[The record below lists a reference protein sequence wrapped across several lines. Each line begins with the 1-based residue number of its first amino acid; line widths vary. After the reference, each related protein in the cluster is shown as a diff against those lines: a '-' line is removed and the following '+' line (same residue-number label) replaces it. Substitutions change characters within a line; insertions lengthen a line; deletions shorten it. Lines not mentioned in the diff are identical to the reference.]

1 MVVVDHEHWYGKP
14 EVGFRRLGTSLEP
27 DRADLGSTYTPIDH
41 FFVCTAGEPAVID
54 PDAWTLR
61 IHGDAAARSVE
72 VGMEELRQLEQVR
85 VDAWLECAGNGRRLF
100 GLLTDTPLE
109 DSANNTPWLLS
120 GMGQASWTGPR
131 LSSVLALAGHDATTA
146 FVGPVGHDR
155 DNPEGEP
162 IRMSLPVDKAMHPD
176 TIVAL
181 TMNGEPLTTAHG
193 APARLL
199 VPGWVGA
206 YSVKWLAELEVSST
220 WIDSW
225 RSNEYYVLRDET
237 GHAIGPATAH
247 PPKSHLCLDWAAQL
261 AAGVREIE
269 GYARCGVAPIETV
282 EWALDDGPWE
292 TAELLDDLGRW
303 AWRRFRFTVDL
314 PPGHHVLRTR
324 ASAADGSR
332 QPGEQPHHRD
342 GVLWNAVIA
351 HPIVVAPCDPAL

>member
-1 MVVVDHEHWYGKP
+1 MVDDEHWYGKP

-27 DRADLGSTYTPIDH
+27 DRADLGSTYTP
-41 FFVCTAGEPAVID
+41 
-54 PDAWTLR
+54 
-61 IHGDAAARSVE
+61 
-72 VGMEELRQLEQVR
+72 QLEQVR

-131 LSSVLALAGHDATTA
+131 LSSVLALAGHDATAA

-162 IRMSLPVDKAMHPD
+162 VRMSLPVNKAMHPD

-206 YSVKWLAELEVSST
+206 YSVKWLAELEVSSA

-247 PPKSHLCLDWAAQL
+247 PPKSHLCMDWTAEL
-261 AAGVREIE
+261 PAGTHDVD
-269 GYARCGVAPIETV
+269 GYARCGVAPIVKV
-282 EWALDDGPWE
+282 EWALDDGPWQV
-292 TAELLDDLGRW
+292 AELLDDLGRW
-303 AWRRFRFTVDL
+303 AWRRFRLRVEV
-314 PPGHHVLRTR
+314 PSGAHVIRTR
-324 ASAADGSR
+324 ATDADGNT
-332 QPGEQPHHRD
+332 QPDIQQQHRD

-351 HPIVVAPCDPAL
+351 HPFAVFEDG